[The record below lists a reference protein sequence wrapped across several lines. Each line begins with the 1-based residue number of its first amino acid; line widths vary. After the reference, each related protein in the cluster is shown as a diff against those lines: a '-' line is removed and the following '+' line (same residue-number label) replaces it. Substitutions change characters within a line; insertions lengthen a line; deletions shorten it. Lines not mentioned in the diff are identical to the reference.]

1 MYHFAL
7 FNLSKISSILGIGKG
22 YWIVIAFN
30 FLKSTQK
37 RFEPSGL
44 GTKTTGADQG
54 LVDGRI
60 MFAFNNAAISVLI
73 ISFSER
79 DFRYGRERIGLSELT
94 LIVCS
99 DIKHGSFKSSKD
111 QANADL
117 LSSSINLSFSKTF
130 HYM

>member
-1 MYHFAL
+1 
-7 FNLSKISSILGIGKG
+7 
-22 YWIVIAFN
+22 
-30 FLKSTQK
+30 
-37 RFEPSGL
+37 
-44 GTKTTGADQG
+44 
-54 LVDGRI
+54 

-79 DFRYGRERIGLSELT
+79 DFRYGRERLGLSELT

-117 LSSSINLSFSKTF
+117 LSSSIFLSFSKVFSLRFLSLIINQLLFKSSEGRDHSSKNSDSSCETLLSLF
-130 HYM
+130 RLYLSDFLNQIPLNSMELN